1 MAKITFN
8 IYWEDS
14 NNDNSTIT
22 DKIDSLEW
30 VLSIDLD
37 ILNRTW
43 EIIYD
48 VNLITSD
55 EIINYFS
62 EEWFSIQ
69 LVTNED

>member
-37 ILNRTW
+37 ILNRTG